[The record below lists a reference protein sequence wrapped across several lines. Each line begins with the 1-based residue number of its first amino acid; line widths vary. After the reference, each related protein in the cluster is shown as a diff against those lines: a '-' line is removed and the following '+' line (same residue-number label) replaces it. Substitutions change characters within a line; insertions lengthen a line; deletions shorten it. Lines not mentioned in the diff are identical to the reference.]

1 MSEEKKTTKAK
12 AKKPAAP
19 KKKAVKAAPK
29 AEPKAVAPIVE
40 VKAPEP
46 VVAAPVEHK
55 PVEHKPVHHHKPK
68 KEKVAKITFYGTG
81 RRKRATA
88 KVWLTPGSGKIT
100 VNQKPFDHYFFGR
113 QILLQTVQMP
123 FVLTET
129 GSAYDV
135 SAKVL
140 GGGNPSQADAMRM
153 GIARA
158 LIVANPEL
166 RKILRSSDMLRRDPR
181 EKERKKYGLK
191 RARRGFQYSKR

>member
-1 MSEEKKTTKAK
+1 MAEEKKTKAK

-19 KKKAVKAAPK
+19 KKKATKAAHK
-29 AEPKAVAPIVE
+29 AEPKTAAPVVE

-46 VVAAPVEHK
+46 VVAAPI
-55 PVEHKPVHHHKPK
+55 EHKPVHHHKPK
-68 KEKVAKITFYGTG
+68 KEKVAKVTFYGTG

-88 KVWLTPGSGKIT
+88 KVWLSPGSGKIT

-113 QILLQTVQMP
+113 QILIKTAQMP
-123 FVLTET
+123 LVLTET
-129 GSAYDV
+129 VKSFDV
-135 SAKVL
+135 DAKVL
-140 GGGNPSQADAMRM
+140 GGGNPSQADALRM

-158 LIVANPEL
+158 LLVANPEL
-166 RKILRSSDMLRRDPR
+166 RKVLRSSDMLRRDPR

>member
-29 AEPKAVAPIVE
+29 AEPKAVAPVVE

-46 VVAAPVEHK
+46 VVAA